1 VLPDRIE
8 LSTSPLPRECSTTE
22 LRQRAR
28 DKESAQ
34 LAPASAAVLATS
46 PPSAQ
51 ARDRAAARKKHRS
64 RRNSAN
70 SGRLVPCAHSGARLC
85 RFVRHRTEDL
95 GVHLPDRPVHGPQR
109 LVYCHAPMAG
119 SKNGSSMQDEK
130 DKQERQTAIASSESR
145 QHRLKLALRENLKR
159 RKSQARGRGGLASS
173 EPAEGRLDDASDGE
187 PGR

>member
-1 VLPDRIE
+1 MVLPDRIE

-46 PPSAQ
+46 PPPAQ
-51 ARDRAAARKKHRS
+51 ARDRAAARKNIARAEI
-64 RRNSAN
+64 RPIR
-70 SGRLVPCAHSGARLC
+70 GAW
-85 RFVRHRTEDL
+85 F
-95 GVHLPDRPVHGPQR
+95 
-109 LVYCHAPMAG
+109 HAPTRERDFAG
-119 SKNGSSMQDEK
+119 SSAIVPKTWGSTSPIDRCMALSAWSIVMRLWQVRKNGSSMQDEK
-130 DKQERQTAIASSESR
+130 DKQERQTATASR